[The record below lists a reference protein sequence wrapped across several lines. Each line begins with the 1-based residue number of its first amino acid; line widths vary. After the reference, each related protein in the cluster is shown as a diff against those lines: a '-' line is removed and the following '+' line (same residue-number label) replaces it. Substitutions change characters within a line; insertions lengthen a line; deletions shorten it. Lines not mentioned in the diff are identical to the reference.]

1 MSCEA
6 ALPGAGGLWVLAE
19 HDQGRIL
26 PVAFELLGRARQLA
40 DRMSCPVAAVLPGPG
55 DKAGISALIA
65 AGADE
70 VLTCADPALDNL
82 PEDPCTDLLS
92 HLVRQHEPAVFLIGA
107 THWGRTVAP
116 RVAARV
122 QTGLTADCTRLDI
135 DPKTGLLLQT
145 RPAFGGNLLATI
157 VTEHHRP
164 QMATVRPGVLPEPV
178 RDTSRH
184 GRLLKVEPPPLT
196 NRLTELS
203 RLVLPPE
210 QGIAAAR
217 VIVSAGRGIMSQKN
231 LSLVRSLADLLG
243 GQMGVSRPLV
253 DMGWAPVGCQ
263 IGQTGQ
269 SVAPDLLIA
278 CGISGAIQHIA
289 GLGQARTLV
298 AINTDPEAP
307 IFQFADVQVVAD
319 CVPLLRQLV
328 RDLSAHRKDGGLN
341 SEAAAP

>member
-1 MSCEA
+1 MRNGSVA
-6 ALPGAGGLWVLAE
+6 PLPGGLWVLAE

-26 PVAFELLGRARQLA
+26 PVVFELLGRARLLA
-40 DRMSCPVAAVLPGPG
+40 DRKGCPVAAVLPGPG
-55 DKAGISALIA
+55 DETVVSSLIA

-70 VLTCADPALDNL
+70 VLACADPTLAGL
-82 PEDPCTDLLS
+82 PEDPCTDLLA
-92 HLVRQHEPAVFLIGA
+92 HLVRQHAPEIFLLGA
-107 THWGRTVAP
+107 TAWGRTIAP

-122 QTGLTADCTRLDI
+122 QTGLTADCTMLDI
-135 DPKTGLLLQT
+135 DPQTGLLLQT

-157 VTEHHRP
+157 VTERHRP

-178 RDTSRH
+178 CDTGRC
-184 GRLLKVEPPPLT
+184 GRLLIVQAPPLT
-196 NRLTELS
+196 NRLTELV

-210 QGIAAAR
+210 QGIASAR

-231 LSLVRSLADLLG
+231 LALVRILADLLG

-253 DMGWAPVGCQ
+253 DMGWAPVTCQ

-289 GLGQARTLV
+289 GLGQVRTLV

-307 IFQFADVQVVAD
+307 IFQVADYQVVAD

-328 RDLSAHRKDGGLN
+328 RDFSGRQSDGGPG